1 MIAEDRQDETGEYCT
16 NSELL
21 QRELKESPHDI
32 LSSQSDQRRILDVS
46 RSEVLMSEA
55 SVQRG
60 RVRPNLVH

>member
-1 MIAEDRQDETGEYCT
+1 MIAEDRQDETGEYFT